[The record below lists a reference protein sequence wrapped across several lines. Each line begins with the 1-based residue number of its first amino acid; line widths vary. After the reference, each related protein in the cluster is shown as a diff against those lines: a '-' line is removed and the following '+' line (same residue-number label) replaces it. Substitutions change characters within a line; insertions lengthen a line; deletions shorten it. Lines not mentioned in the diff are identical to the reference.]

1 MNDIYTLAKSVA
13 ASKED
18 IRQAIINKKVNVDI
32 NEPLSA
38 YAGKISEIRLASDYS
53 DIVSVDAINYTGQD
67 IKKGD
72 KVWIVPN
79 EISSQSVIKKIST
92 DSYYSF
98 VSRDGKRIYADARI
112 YGTEDNS
119 YIDNFNPLGIQG
131 NNYIRWSEDNIY
143 ANDLSIINPRGVYK
157 ALYLCEGINL
167 SFTDSNSKTFII
179 TNSDLGKS
187 ITYTQTNS
195 IHINSSYCCYDKSK
209 DILFGYYSGQYK
221 WVAYKIDWTA
231 ETVTVLQNFE
241 YQCPYE
247 FTSDYKF
254 LLYYGNRQPDEKYN
268 LYFAQ
273 VNASGNIFL
282 YNPALL
288 NEDFP
293 NLVGRSNVYF
303 TYNHIDDMLYLFD
316 RQSSYIMAYKYYPTR
331 EKFELVN
338 KVYFSN
344 FAAQNYYQLPVGSA
358 DGKILLMHQNYAKIE
373 NNTKQYKA
381 TSTIALTN
389 TENAL
394 SGIAEE
400 NATNNQSFKVGVALG
415 PLTQLTVTSN
425 TENAEIT
432 VE

>member
-1 MNDIYTLAKSVA
+1 MNDMYTLAKSIA

-18 IRQAIINKKVNVDI
+18 IRQAIINKKVNVDES
-32 NEPLSA
+32 EPLSA

-53 DIVSVDAINYTGQD
+53 DIVSIDAINYTGND

-79 EISSQSVIKKIST
+79 EISSQSVIKEIST
-92 DSYYSF
+92 NSYYSF
-98 VSRDGKRIYADARI
+98 VSRDGKRIYADTRI
-112 YGTEDNS
+112 YSTEDNS
-119 YIDNFNPLGIQG
+119 YIDNFNPLAIQG
-131 NNYIRWSEDNIY
+131 DNYIRWSKDNIY
-143 ANDLSIINPRGVYK
+143 ANNSSIINPRGVYE
-157 ALYLCEGINL
+157 ALYLCEGMKL

-187 ITYTQTNS
+187 ITYTQTS
-195 IHINSSYCCYDKSK
+195 IYINSSYCCYDKSK

-231 ETVTVLQNFE
+231 ETVTVLRNFE
-241 YQCPYE
+241 YLCPYE

-254 LLYYGNRQPDEKYN
+254 LLYYGNRQPNGKYN

-273 VNASGNIFL
+273 VDVSGNISL
-282 YNPALL
+282 YNPVLL

-293 NLVGRSNVYF
+293 NLVGRSDVYF

-331 EKFELVN
+331 EKFELVS
-338 KVYFSN
+338 KVYFNN
-344 FAAQNYYQLPVGSA
+344 FAAQNYYQPVGSA

-415 PLTQLTVTSN
+415 PLTQLTVTSS